1 MNPELKEKSRGLLF
15 ALRLEVVMWEEEV
28 GVVALV
34 GGLGQN
40 GAIQQLARPVA
51 GRLQG
56 PFELISLCH
65 KVILYACLSAPHSGP
80 WRCPR

>member
-40 GAIQQLARPVA
+40 GAIQQLAR
-51 GRLQG
+51 QT
-56 PFELISLCH
+56 C
-65 KVILYACLSAPHSGP
+65 SGQITGAF
-80 WRCPR
+80 